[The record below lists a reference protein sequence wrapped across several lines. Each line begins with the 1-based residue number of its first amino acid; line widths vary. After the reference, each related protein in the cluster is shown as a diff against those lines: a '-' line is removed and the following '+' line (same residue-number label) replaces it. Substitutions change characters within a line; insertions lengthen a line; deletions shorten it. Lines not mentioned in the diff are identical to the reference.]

1 MARMSGGTAIVRSL
15 LKHGVDTVFGLPG
28 VQIYSLFD
36 ALYDARHI
44 KVIGARHEQAT
55 AYMAF
60 GYAKSTGRVGT
71 YAVVPGPGVLNTTA
85 ALCTAYACNAPVLCI
100 TGQIPS
106 DYLGKGRG
114 HLHELP
120 DQLATMR
127 TLTKWATRI
136 EHPADAPRL
145 VAEAFR
151 QMKSGRPGP
160 VELEMCWDTMDME
173 AEIGM
178 REGAQAD
185 APIETIQPDPELIH
199 RAAKVLAGAAKPM
212 IIVGGGA
219 LEAGEEI
226 LELAET
232 LQAPV
237 VSFRSGRGIVS
248 DDRELGLTIVA
259 GHKLWHETDVLL
271 GIGTRLEVPSR
282 LWRDTPKGLKVLRV
296 DIDPVEMRRVKP
308 DVGIVADSK
317 IATRDLLKAVQ
328 KHGGVRPSRRE
339 EILEAKARASR
350 EIQDLKPQMAYLEVI
365 REVLPRDGFFV
376 EEVSQVG
383 FASWMG
389 FPVYKPRTYVTCGY
403 QGTLGFGFPTALGVK
418 VANPDKAVISIA
430 GDGGFMFGV
439 QELATAVQHHIGVVT
454 VLFNNNAYG
463 NVRRDQE
470 ERFHGHLIA
479 SDLTNP
485 DFMKLAESFGVSG
498 CRAKNPDD
506 LKKALEGAL
515 GKGAPCLIEVPVEK
529 GSEPS
534 PWNFIY
540 PKGVNPISKGGKEI

>member
-1 MARMSGGTAIVRSL
+1 MSGGNAIVRSL
-15 LKHGVDTVFGLPG
+15 IKYGVDTVFGLPG
-28 VQIYSLFD
+28 VQIYSFFD
-36 ALYDARHI
+36 ALYEARDI
-44 KVIGARHEQAT
+44 KVIGSRHEQAT

-60 GYAKSTGRVGT
+60 GYAKSTGWVGV
-71 YAVVPGPGVLNTTA
+71 YSVVPGPGVLNTAA

-160 VELEMCWDTMDME
+160 VEIEMCWDIMDMKAEIEMGEGVE
-173 AEIGM
+173 AE
-178 REGAQAD
+178 
-185 APIETIQPDPELIH
+185 APTETIQPDPELIQ

-212 IIVGGGA
+212 IVVGGGA

-226 LELAET
+226 LELAKT

-248 DDRELGLTIVA
+248 DDGELGLNIVA
-259 GHKLWHETDVLL
+259 GHKLWPETDVLL
-271 GIGTRLEVPSR
+271 GIGTRLDVPSR
-282 LWRDTPKGLKVLRV
+282 LWRHPPRGLKVVRV

-308 DVGIVADSK
+308 DIGIVADSK
-317 IATRDLLKAVQ
+317 AATKDLIKAVQ
-328 KHGGVRPSRRE
+328 KTCAVRASRRE
-339 EILEAKARASR
+339 EILEAKVRASQ
-350 EIQDLKPQMAYLEVI
+350 EIQHLKPQMAYLEVI
-365 REVLPRDGFFV
+365 RKVLPRDGFFV
-376 EEVSQVG
+376 EEVTQVG
-383 FASWMG
+383 FASWIG

-418 VANPDKAVISIA
+418 VANPDKAVISVV

-439 QELATAVQHHIGVVT
+439 QELATAVQHHIGVVI
-454 VLFNNNAYG
+454 VLFNNNAFG

-470 ERFHGHLIA
+470 ERFHGHLIG
-479 SDLTNP
+479 SELTNP
-485 DFMKLAESFGVSG
+485 DFMKLAESFGVEG
-498 CRAKNPDD
+498 CRAKNTDD
-506 LKKALEGAL
+506 LKKALEKAL
-515 GKGAPCLIEVPVEK
+515 AKGAPCLIEVPVKK

-540 PKGVNPISKGGKEI
+540 PKGVSPITKGQKEP

>member
-1 MARMSGGTAIVRSL
+1 MARMSGGSAIVQSL
-15 LKHGVDTVFGLPG
+15 VNHGVDTVFGLPG
-28 VQIYSLFD
+28 AQIYGLFD
-36 ALYDARHI
+36 ALYGARKI
-44 KVIGARHEQAT
+44 RVIGVRHEQAA

-60 GYAKSTGRVGT
+60 GYAKSTGRAGT

-85 ALCTAYACNAPVLCI
+85 ALCTAYACNTPVLCI
-100 TGQIPS
+100 TGQVPS

-114 HLHELP
+114 QLHELP

-127 TLTKWATRI
+127 TLTKWAVRI

-160 VELEMCWDTMDME
+160 AELEMCWDAMDME
-173 AEIGM
+173 AEVEM
-178 REGAQAD
+178 REPFRAE
-185 APIETIQPDPELIH
+185 APIQPDPELIN
-199 RAAKVLAGAAKPM
+199 RAAKVLAGAQKPM
-212 IIVGGGA
+212 MIVGGGA
-219 LEAGEEI
+219 LEAGDEI
-226 LELAET
+226 LELAEIVR
-232 LQAPV
+232 APV

-248 DDRELGLTIVA
+248 DDHELGLTIGA

-271 GIGTRLEVPSR
+271 GIGTRLTVPYA
-282 LWRDTPKGLKVLRV
+282 LWRYTPKGLKVLRI
-296 DIDPVEMRRVKP
+296 DIDPVEMRRLKP

-317 IATRDLLKAVQ
+317 IAVRELIEAVQ

-339 EILEAKARASR
+339 EILEAKRIAAR
-350 EIQDLKPQMAYLEVI
+350 EIQDLKPQSAHLEVI
-365 REVLPRDGFFV
+365 RQILPRDGFFV

-383 FASWMG
+383 FASWIG

-418 VANPDKAVISIA
+418 VANPDKAVISVA
-430 GDGGFMFGV
+430 GDGGFMFAV

-454 VLFNNNAYG
+454 VLFNNHGFG

-470 ERFHGHLIA
+470 VRYNGHVIA
-479 SDLTNP
+479 SDLVNP
-485 DFMKLAESFGVSG
+485 DFMSLAESFGVQG
-498 CRAKNPDD
+498 YRAHTPGN
-506 LKKALEGAL
+506 LKKVLEEAL
-515 GKGAPCLIEVPVEK
+515 GKGTPCLIEVPLEK

-534 PWNFIY
+534 PWRLIY
-540 PKGVNPISKGGKEI
+540 PRRVMTS

>member
-1 MARMSGGTAIVRSL
+1 MARMSGGSAIVQSL

-36 ALYDARHI
+36 ALYDASRI

-60 GYAKSTGRVGT
+60 GYARSTGRVGT

-85 ALCTAYACNAPVLCI
+85 ALCTAYACNAPVLCL

-106 DYLGKGRG
+106 DSLGRG
-114 HLHELP
+114 RGQLHELP

-127 TLTKWATRI
+127 SLTKWAARI

-151 QMKSGRPGP
+151 QMRSGRTGP

-173 AEIGM
+173 AEIEMG
-178 REGAQAD
+178 EEAD
-185 APIETIQPDPELIH
+185 AEAPIEPIPPDPELIH
-199 RAAKVLAGAAKPM
+199 RAVKMLAEAATPM

-219 LEAGEEI
+219 LDAGEEI

-248 DDRELGLTIVA
+248 DDHDLALSIVA
-259 GHKLWHETDVLL
+259 GYNLWHETDVLL
-271 GIGTRLEVPSR
+271 GIGTRLEVPNR
-282 LWRDTPKGLKVLRV
+282 LWRRTPKGVKVLRV
-296 DIDPVEMRRVKP
+296 DIDPVEMRRAKP
-308 DVGIVADSK
+308 DVGIVADAK
-317 IATRDLLKAVQ
+317 AATKELIKALQ
-328 KHGGVRPSRRE
+328 KHGGIRPSRRE
-339 EILEAKARASR
+339 KILGAKAKASR
-350 EIQDLKPQMAYLEVI
+350 EIQALQPQMAFLQVI

-383 FASWMG
+383 FASWFG
-389 FPVYKPRTYVTCGY
+389 FPVFKPRTYVTCGY

-418 VANPDKAVISIA
+418 VANPDKAVIAVA

-439 QELATAVQHHIGVVT
+439 QELATAVQHHIGLVT
-454 VLFNNNAYG
+454 VLFNNHAFG

-470 ERFHGHLIA
+470 ERFHGRLIA

-485 DFMKLAESFGVSG
+485 DFMKLADAFGVSG
-498 CRAKNPDD
+498 CRAKKPAD
-506 LKKALEGAL
+506 LKKALEEAL
-515 GKGAPCLIEVPVEK
+515 GKGAPCLIEVPLDK

-534 PWNFIY
+534 PWNLIY
-540 PKGVNPISKGGKEI
+540 RERGEK

>member
-1 MARMSGGTAIVRSL
+1 MARMSGGSAIVGSL
-15 LKHGVDTVFGLPG
+15 LKHGIDTVFGLPG

-36 ALYDARHI
+36 ALYDARRI
-44 KVIGARHEQAT
+44 RVIGARHEQAT

-71 YAVVPGPGVLNTTA
+71 YAVVPGPGVLNTAA
-85 ALCTAYACNAPVLCI
+85 ALCTAYACNAPVLCL

-106 DYLGKGRG
+106 HYLGRG
-114 HLHELP
+114 LGQLHELP

-127 TLTKWATRI
+127 SLTKWAARI
-136 EHPADAPRL
+136 EHPMDAPRL

-151 QMKSGRPGP
+151 QMQSGRPGP

-173 AEIGM
+173 AEIEMG
-178 REGAQAD
+178 EKVPGEASIKPVA
-185 APIETIQPDPELIH
+185 PDPELIH
-199 RAAKVLAGAAKPM
+199 RAAKVLAGATKPM
-212 IIVGGGA
+212 IMVGGGA

-226 LELAET
+226 LELAKT

-237 VSFRSGRGIVS
+237 VSFRSGRGVVG
-248 DDRELGLTIVA
+248 DDQDLSLSIVA
-259 GHKLWHETDVLL
+259 GYKLWPETDVLL

-282 LWRDTPKGLKVLRV
+282 LWRRAPKGLKVLRV
-296 DIDPVEMRRVKP
+296 DIDPVEMRRFKA

-317 IATRDLLKAVQ
+317 VATRELIKAVH
-328 KHGGVRPSRRE
+328 KRGGSRPSRRE
-339 EILEAKARASR
+339 EISEAKARASQ
-350 EIQDLKPQMAYLEVI
+350 EIQVLQPQMAFLEVI

-383 FASWMG
+383 FASWIG
-389 FPVYKPRTYVTCGY
+389 FPVYLPRTYVTCGY

-418 VANPDKAVISIA
+418 VANTDKAVISVA

-439 QELATAVQHHIGVVT
+439 QELATAVQHHIGLVT
-454 VLFNNNAYG
+454 VLFNNHAFG

-470 ERFHGHLIA
+470 ERFHGRLIA

-485 DFMKLAESFGVSG
+485 DFMKLAEAFGVSG
-498 CRAKNPDD
+498 YRAKNPDD
-506 LKKALEGAL
+506 LKKALEEAL
-515 GKGAPCLIEVPVEK
+515 GKDAPCLIEVPLEK

-534 PWNFIY
+534 PWNFVY
-540 PKGVNPISKGGKEI
+540 PQAVKT

>member
-1 MARMSGGTAIVRSL
+1 MARMSGGSAIVGSL
-15 LKHGVDTVFGLPG
+15 LKHGIDTVFGLPG

-36 ALYDARHI
+36 ALYDARRI
-44 KVIGARHEQAT
+44 RVIGARHEQAT

-71 YAVVPGPGVLNTTA
+71 YAVVPGPGVLNTAA
-85 ALCTAYACNAPVLCI
+85 ALCTAYACNAPVLCL

-106 DYLGKGRG
+106 HYLGRG
-114 HLHELP
+114 LGQLHELP

-127 TLTKWATRI
+127 SLTKWAARI
-136 EHPADAPRL
+136 EHPMDAPRL

-151 QMKSGRPGP
+151 QMQSGRPGP

-173 AEIGM
+173 AEIEMG
-178 REGAQAD
+178 EKVPGEASIKPVA
-185 APIETIQPDPELIH
+185 PDPELIH
-199 RAAKVLAGAAKPM
+199 RAAKVLAGATKPM
-212 IIVGGGA
+212 IMVGGGA

-226 LELAET
+226 LELAKT
-232 LQAPV
+232 LHAPV
-237 VSFRSGRGIVS
+237 VSFRSGRGVVG
-248 DDRELGLTIVA
+248 DDQDLSLSIVA
-259 GHKLWHETDVLL
+259 GYKLWPETDVLL

-282 LWRDTPKGLKVLRV
+282 LWRRAPKGLKVLRV
-296 DIDPVEMRRVKP
+296 DIDPVEMRRFKA

-317 IATRDLLKAVQ
+317 VATRELIKAVH
-328 KHGGVRPSRRE
+328 KRGGSRPSRRE
-339 EILEAKARASR
+339 EISEAKARASQ
-350 EIQDLKPQMAYLEVI
+350 EIQVLQPQMAFLEVI

-383 FASWMG
+383 FASWIG
-389 FPVYKPRTYVTCGY
+389 FPVYLPRTYITCGY

-418 VANPDKAVISIA
+418 VANTDKAVISVA

-439 QELATAVQHHIGVVT
+439 QELATAVQHHIGLVT
-454 VLFNNNAYG
+454 VLFNNHAFG

-470 ERFHGHLIA
+470 ERFHGRLIA

-485 DFMKLAESFGVSG
+485 DFMKLAEAFGVSG
-498 CRAKNPDD
+498 YRAKNPDD
-506 LKKALEGAL
+506 LKKALEEAL
-515 GKGAPCLIEVPVEK
+515 GKDAPCLIEVPLEK

-534 PWNFIY
+534 PWNFVY
-540 PKGVNPISKGGKEI
+540 PQAVKT